1 MNYIYFI
8 ASLTL
13 IILGFFGMFTIANST
28 QDQVLFLSI
37 YTFGFWFMCH
47 FGGLIVDGEQQG
59 KY

>member
-1 MNYIYFI
+1 MEK
-8 ASLTL
+8 SLKGSL
-13 IILGFFGMFTIANST
+13 MIDSERF
-28 QDQVLFLSI
+28 VLFLSI

>member
-1 MNYIYFI
+1 MNYLYFI
-8 ASLTL
+8 ASLVL
-13 IILGFFGMFTIANST
+13 IVISFFGMFAIALTT

-47 FGGLIVDGEQQG
+47 FGGLIVDGEQKG